1 MSHPYE
7 RTQNT
12 FTFSAMDAAVIVH
25 ALQVGID
32 KFRTMEQLTRD
43 ESKSYFSIRDAD
55 EYVERVNITQDLI
68 DQISKQFFP
77 AL

>member
-1 MSHPYE
+1 MSHPYA

-32 KFRTMEQLTRD
+32 KFREMETRWRED
-43 ESKSYFSIRDAD
+43 EDGFGLREAD
-55 EYVERVNITQDLI
+55 EYAERVNITQDMI
-68 DQISKQFFP
+68 GQINAQFFP
-77 AL
+77 R